1 MLRQTVLIELSSI
14 YTSSLVENNWSW
26 EPNKYVI
33 LTYIKENLCI
43 PNDKDPDAQLKD
55 LMIMMNDLK

>member
-1 MLRQTVLIELSSI
+1 MELSSI
-14 YTSSLVENNWSW
+14 YTSSLVENCWSW

-33 LTYIKENLCI
+33 LTYIKENLCR
-43 PNDKDPDAQLKD
+43 PNDKTPDAQLKD